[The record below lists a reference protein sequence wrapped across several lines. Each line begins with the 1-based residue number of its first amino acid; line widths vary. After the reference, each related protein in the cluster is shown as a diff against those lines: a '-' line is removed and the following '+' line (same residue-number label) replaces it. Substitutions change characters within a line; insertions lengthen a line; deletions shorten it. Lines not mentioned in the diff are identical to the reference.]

1 MIFKFL
7 NFEQKMLLFDTASR
21 QFGRSQLSRYKIQTI
36 QFVSFVLLNDT
47 KMVACILM
55 LSAIFCR
62 PSPSVY

>member
-36 QFVSFVLLNDT
+36 QFVSFLLLNDT
-47 KMVACILM
+47 KWWH
-55 LSAIFCR
+55 
-62 PSPSVY
+62 VY